1 MINLLI
7 DSTLMIGILAIALT
21 CIINRRLF
29 RSVVFFIL
37 LGLML
42 AIGWI
47 RLGAP
52 DIALAEA
59 AIGAGITG
67 VLLLDTLGH
76 LKKTGN
82 LETEEK
88 DPGRKR
94 LVLALVSSI
103 ALVCLLLWAVFNQPT
118 PAINI
123 HLLVTEAMPESG
135 VTHPITAV
143 LLNFRSY
150 DTLLEVGVLVLAVL
164 VGLALQTEQHTHDRL
179 PGLPN
184 PLLHACLTLLIPAM
198 LITSMYL
205 LWAGADRPG
214 GAFQAGAM
222 LAAAFILLHLS
233 GIKLSA
239 QLSHRMMQAGLL
251 LGFSVFLAVAT
262 SSLIGGRPL
271 LAYPEGG
278 AGMLIL
284 LIELALTLSIG
295 LILLSLFTIANSPPH
310 QTPSGDEHGH

>member
-1 MINLLI
+1 MNLLI
-7 DSTLMIGILAIALT
+7 DLTLLLGTLAIALT
-21 CIINRRLF
+21 ALISRSLF

-82 LETEEK
+82 LDVEESS
-88 DPGRKR
+88 PSRKR
-94 LVLALVSSI
+94 LVLALLSSI
-103 ALVCLLLWAVFNQPT
+103 TLVCLLLWAIFHQPT

-123 HLLVTEAMPESG
+123 HLLVAEAMPDSG
-135 VTHPITAV
+135 VSHPITAV

-164 VGLALQTEQHTHDRL
+164 VGLALQTDQQAQDSL

-184 PLLHACLTLLIPAM
+184 PLLHATLTLLIPAM
-198 LITSMYL
+198 IITSMYL
-205 LWAGADRPG
+205 LWAGSDRPG

-222 LAAAFILLHLS
+222 LAAAFILLHLA

-239 QLSHRMMQAGLL
+239 QVSHRMMQFGLL
-251 LGFSVFLAVAT
+251 LGFAVFLIVAT
-262 SSLIGGRPL
+262 SSLLGGRPL

-278 AGMLIL
+278 AGALIL

-295 LILLSLFTIANSPPH
+295 LILLSLFTIANSPP
-310 QTPSGDEHGH
+310 QATRTGGGHGH

>member
-1 MINLLI
+1 MNLLI
-7 DSTLMIGILAIALT
+7 DLTLLTGILAIAATSLLS
-21 CIINRRLF
+21 RSLF
-29 RSVVFFIL
+29 QSVIFFIL
-37 LGLML
+37 LGLTL
-42 AIGWI
+42 ALGWI

-76 LKKTGN
+76 LKKTGK
-82 LETEEK
+82 LDK
-88 DPGRKR
+88 DEHRPSYPR
-94 LVLALVSSI
+94 LLLAILSSVTLV
-103 ALVCLLLWAVFNQPT
+103 VLLLWAVFHQPT
-118 PAINI
+118 PAIQL
-123 HLLVTEAMPESG
+123 HLLVEEALPDSG
-135 VTHPITAV
+135 VSHQITAV

-164 VGLALQTEQHTHDRL
+164 VGLALQTDQHQQDSL

-184 PLLHACLTLLIPAM
+184 PLLHACLTLLVPAM

-205 LWAGADRPG
+205 LWAGSDRPG

-239 QLSHRMMQAGLL
+239 QLSHRMMQFGLL
-251 LGFSVFLAVAT
+251 LGFTVFLVVAT
-262 SSLIGGRPL
+262 SSVIGGRPL
-271 LAYPEGG
+271 LAYPDGG
-278 AGMLIL
+278 AGLLIL

-295 LILLSLFTIANSPPH
+295 LILLSLFTIANSPPLSSR
-310 QTPSGDEHGH
+310 SGGSNGH